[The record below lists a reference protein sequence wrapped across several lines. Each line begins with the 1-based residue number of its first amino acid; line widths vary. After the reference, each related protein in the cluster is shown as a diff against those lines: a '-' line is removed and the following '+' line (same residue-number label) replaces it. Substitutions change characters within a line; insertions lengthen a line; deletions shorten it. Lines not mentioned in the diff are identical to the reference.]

1 MQSENILQGIVH
13 GLSKSIKSE
22 SFEENYAELKTK
34 LYRSTS
40 EEKQESV
47 RVKAEELNDTGK
59 VFFSIFQTW
68 ASG

>member
-13 GLSKSIKSE
+13 DLSKSIKSE

-59 VFFSIFQTW
+59 VFFFYLSNV
-68 ASG
+68 G